1 MPAKNKK
8 QVPNENSHVLALASF
23 DLGNAT
29 AKIKTADLA
38 TEFRSIAGRLSKNQ
52 RFGEITS
59 PLVFTFDGETLVFGD
74 EARDLIDGEPIAY
87 TDMRRYTDGV
97 YRKLFAAALW
107 RSFRH
112 LATEGVLY
120 PVIVCSIPVS
130 EYADGQADK
139 VKANITGSYAIDG
152 LELLSLYA
160 NIEPQNVIII
170 PEGAGS
176 YFQALYAPG
185 SNLAS
190 HEVAILDVG
199 YYTTD
204 LVIFNRG
211 NYVAGSAKSTKHGVQ
226 EVASAVHR
234 YLRQQY
240 RYEGD
245 LWAVDSALNEGCI
258 QIGNECRS
266 FIEQRDDAYAN
277 LLDDIMAFYRSNKGS
292 RTPGAVIL
300 SGGGADGVYRFL
312 PEELKNEGWRVA
324 TNPHRANADGASLF
338 LEQRQAKQGA

>member
-1 MPAKNKK
+1 
-8 QVPNENSHVLALASF
+8 
-23 DLGNAT
+23 
-29 AKIKTADLA
+29 
-38 TEFRSIAGRLSKNQ
+38 
-52 RFGEITS
+52 
-59 PLVFTFDGETLVFGD
+59 
-74 EARDLIDGEPIAY
+74 
-87 TDMRRYTDGV
+87 
-97 YRKLFAAALW
+97 
-107 RSFRH
+107 
-112 LATEGVLY
+112 
-120 PVIVCSIPVS
+120 
-130 EYADGQADK
+130 
-139 VKANITGSYAIDG
+139 
-152 LELLSLYA
+152 
-160 NIEPQNVIII
+160 VIII

-190 HEVAILDVG
+190 REVAILDVG

-211 NYVAGSAKSTKHGVQ
+211 NYVAGLAKSTKHGVQ
-226 EVASAVHR
+226 QVANAVYQH
-234 YLRQQY
+234 LRQQC

-245 LWAVDSALNEGCI
+245 LWAVDSALNKGCI

-266 FIEQRDDAYAN
+266 FVEQRDDAYAN